1 MLSSRTQYALRAL
14 LDLSSH
20 QDEGPVLIQ
29 DIADRQN
36 IPLKYLQQ
44 ILGAMREEGF
54 VKSRKGPGG
63 GYILA
68 VKPEAL
74 TLGQVIRKMDGPLAP
89 VSCVSQTQFGECGCP
104 EPDTCPLKSAFGQVR
119 NAIADIYDNIT
130 FARLQADLLAADRL
144 RRDALDFVI

>member
-14 LDLSSH
+14 LDLCAH

-29 DIADRQN
+29 DIAARQN

-44 ILGAMREEGF
+44 ILAAMREEGF

-63 GYILA
+63 GYYLA

-74 TLGQVIRKMDGPLAP
+74 MLGSVIRKIDGPLAP
-89 VSCVSQTQFGECGCP
+89 VSCVSKTAYDECGCP
-104 EPDTCPLKSAFGQVR
+104 DPETCPLKTTFGQAR
-119 NAIADIYDNIT
+119 DAIAEVYDKVS
-130 FARLQADLLAADRL
+130 FAQLQADLLAAVHEQ
-144 RRDALDFVI
+144 RDTLDFVI

>member
-14 LDLSSH
+14 LDLCAH

-29 DIADRQN
+29 DIAERQN

-89 VSCVSQTQFGECGCP
+89 VSCVSQTQFDECGCP
-104 EPDTCPLKSAFGQVR
+104 EPDTCPLKTTFGKVR
-119 NAIADIYDNIT
+119 EAIAEVYDHVS
-130 FARLQADLLAADRL
+130 FAKLQSDLLAADRL